1 MLILPE
7 KASFLL
13 KAHLAL
19 LSRHICSK
27 HNEAKYN
34 IWKFSVVLYIRKLRK
49 IEWKD
54 CFGWHKRF
62 VLISS
67 RLTQPKQIDTNPEHC
82 HWQVCFA
89 YDNPPWRVLPKF
101 HRDLV
106 WKENG
111 EKGGTVA
118 SLTAPLRRW
127 SLISGMVSPR
137 DKKTAL
143 GYQKAWQYK
152 DWQFNINI
160 QISKVSVFGHV
171 EILKFWMTKER
182 SILDVATLKGN
193 LFCRLE
199 WFLETKDSFP
209 RREWIT

>member
-49 IEWKD
+49 IEWKG

-89 YDNPPWRVLPKF
+89 YDNPPWRVKSKF

-118 SLTAPLRRW
+118 SLMAPLSRW

-137 DKKTAL
+137 GKKTAL
-143 GYQKAWQYK
+143 GYQKALWWK
-152 DWQFNINI
+152 TPGNIKIDNLTL
-160 QISKVSVFGHV
+160 ISKSP
-171 EILKFWMTKER
+171 K
-182 SILDVATLKGN
+182 SQ
-193 LFCRLE
+193 
-199 WFLETKDSFP
+199 FLVML
-209 RREWIT
+209 RY